1 MFKTTYTKEEADE
14 LLRWMDTQ
22 PKGEMDLGDGI
33 FLQEIAFV
41 LNKMRSI
48 VQHRHSNPGFAG
60 QIEILCRLKQAYEEK
75 EKHE

>member
-22 PKGEMDLGDGI
+22 PKGEMNLGDGI
-33 FLQEIAFV
+33 FIKDIAFFI
-41 LNKMRSI
+41 NQMRSI
-48 VQHRHSNPGFAG
+48 VQNRHSNPAFAG